1 MEDFK
6 RLNIKNSY
14 TGKGEKILSDFLLP
28 VLNLSKKY
36 DRVTSYY
43 SVDSLIAISQGI
55 ESLYLKNGKMR
66 LIIGIHNVPDEV
78 INATLRKKEFIK
90 EIDEIR
96 KRVVEG
102 LTSLKDEFYKN
113 KIATLAWMLE
123 DQLLEIKA
131 VAVEGEGIF
140 HPKTLIFEDEN
151 NNFIAAVG
159 SSNETINGL
168 GGNFEQLMVVNSWDL
183 FDAVNDQK
191 RFFESLW
198 NNNSEDAIVVDITDI
213 VENDIKKGIGE
224 SFILK
229 KKKELRKNGF
239 FEDASKM
246 PMNFF
251 VSGEIPALFQHQERA
266 VIDALS
272 RWPVRVLFADEVGL
286 GKTYEIATTL
296 AYLKK
301 YSTLKKVV
309 ILTPKSVI
317 NQWQEEL
324 YEKFHIEAWM
334 YDSNNNQFINP
345 LGSAI
350 NVSGTNILSKEAPNV
365 LLISSSFARGNDK
378 KKHIFAHDGVEF
390 PDLLIV
396 DEVHSARIKIN
407 IDGSTSETLLYKM
420 LDEVKNKIPHLIF
433 ASATPMQK
441 DVIEYHSI
449 LKLIGLPKLLNKPV
463 IFEKSLKI
471 FSKTYID
478 LSDSLFIYKLIKSI
492 VETYK
497 LILFELTEKEKALI
511 KELLDNEND
520 EILNA
525 ELILNNWLKF
535 RDILIKIHPAHM
547 LTVRNT
553 RNSLEKI
560 GYVFP
565 KRNLNVVEVQSD
577 NDLTLIYER
586 LNQYIYKDFYS
597 VENVLNINSNSNN
610 FGFVKSSY
618 HQRVVSSLY
627 SCYKSLD
634 NRFMKLLGFKKYLLE
649 NDIIN
654 NEYSINNDIYGIDAD
669 FKIQEYVSEYNKNE
683 KNIDVNL
690 LIKSLESEITCL
702 YPLKQQI
709 KNHINEYGDLKI
721 KQSIILAINSV
732 KDKDKVLL
740 FSRYTDTV
748 FALIEEF
755 NEIESTINY
764 GIYTGNETAIVLDGK
779 KMNRSKE
786 EIKEALNNGLIKIL
800 FCSDAA
806 SEGINLQSARVL
818 INVDIPWTPAR
829 LEQRIGR
836 IARLGQKAN
845 EVDIYNV
852 WYPLSIEAKMYNRIQ
867 SRLDSTN
874 IAIGEF
880 PDVIAEEIID
890 SIIYNKKDSSA
901 ETINKLRNSIKLL
914 SLEKLWSKEYIS
926 KSKSKVFRE
935 KLLVYC
941 KDISKKSK
949 YNTNSE
955 CWEFVFADGN
965 KIYVTSSE
973 GNDRTISLKTIIE
986 NNCDVE
992 VNNIDT
998 LNMDGGQKIAFITE
1012 NNKCNYVVYECI
1024 PNIVIDCNIKTTDVT
1039 NVPSLVPSF
1048 NKMNLGNFVDVYFP
1062 DYPKLWN

>member
-66 LIIGIHNVPDEV
+66 LIIGIHNVPGEV
-78 INATLRKKEFIK
+78 INATLRKNEFIK

-96 KRVVEG
+96 KRVVDG

-140 HPKTLIFEDEN
+140 HPKTLIFEDEKN
-151 NNFIAAVG
+151 NLIAAVG

-198 NNNSEDAIVVDITDI
+198 NNNSEDAIVFDITDV

-224 SFILK
+224 YFILK
-229 KKKELRKNGF
+229 KKKELRKSGF

-286 GKTYEIATTL
+286 GKTYEISATL
-296 AYLKK
+296 SYLKK

-317 NQWQEEL
+317 KQWQEEL
-324 YEKFHIEAWM
+324 YDKFRIEAWM

-345 LGSAI
+345 IGSTI
-350 NVSGTNILSKEAPNV
+350 NVIGTNILTKEAPDV

-396 DEVHSARIKIN
+396 DEVHSARVKIN

-449 LKLIGLPKLLNKPV
+449 LKLIGLPKLLNKSV

-497 LILFELTEKEKALI
+497 LILFELTEKEKTLI

-520 EILNA
+520 EILKA
-525 ELILNNWLKF
+525 ELISNNWMKI
-535 RDILIKIHPAHM
+535 REILIKIHPAHM

-610 FGFVKSSY
+610 FGFVKSNY

-634 NRFMKLLGFKKYLLE
+634 NRFMKLFGFKKYLLE
-649 NDIIN
+649 NDIIS
-654 NEYSINNDIYGIDAD
+654 NEYSINNNLYDNDVD
-669 FKIQEYVSEYNKNE
+669 FNIQEYVSEYNKNE

-709 KNHINEYGDLKI
+709 KNRINEYGDLKI

-779 KMNRSKE
+779 KKDCSKE
-786 EIKEALNNGLIKIL
+786 KIKEALNNGLIKIL

-926 KSKSKVFRE
+926 KTKSKVFRE

-941 KDISKKSK
+941 KGISKKSK

-955 CWEFVFADGN
+955 CWELVFADGN

-998 LNMDGGQKIAFITE
+998 LNMDDGQKIAFITE

-1039 NVPSLVPSF
+1039 NVPSLVPNF
-1048 NKMNLGNFVDVYFP
+1048 NKMNLGDFVDVYFS